1 MTKKSH
7 SSIPPTW
14 HHAGGKFVEL
24 GPEAVTDTELL
35 AILISSGVKG
45 RSAEEI
51 AEEIMGRFRSFKGM
65 AHQPLKNIQPI
76 KGLGETKVIRIAAA
90 FEMAKRMVEEVLKDY
105 EPASDC

>member
-1 MTKKSH
+1 MTKEETSET
-7 SSIPPTW
+7 PTW

-45 RSAEEI
+45 RSAEQI

-65 AHQPLKNIQPI
+65 ANQPLKKLMKIR
-76 KGLGETKVIRIAAA
+76 GLGEVKVIRIAAA
-90 FEMAKRMVEEVLKDY
+90 FEMARRIVEEVLKDY
-105 EPASDC
+105 ESASDC

>member
-1 MTKKSH
+1 MTKEKTSE
-7 SSIPPTW
+7 PPTW

-45 RSAEEI
+45 RSAEQI

-65 AHQPLKNIQPI
+65 ANQPLKKLMKIR
-76 KGLGETKVIRIAAA
+76 GLGEVKVIRIAAA
-90 FEMAKRMVEEVLKDY
+90 FEMARRIVEEVLKDY